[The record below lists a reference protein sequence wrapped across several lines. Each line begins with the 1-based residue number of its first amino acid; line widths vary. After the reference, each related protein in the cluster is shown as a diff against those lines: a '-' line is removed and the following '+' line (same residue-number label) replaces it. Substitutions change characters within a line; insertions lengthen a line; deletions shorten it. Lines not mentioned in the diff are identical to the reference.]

1 MTRSLLGRKLDK
13 YSIVSLIGEGGMGSV
28 YLAEHATIK
37 KKVAVKVLHPYL
49 AEAHPA
55 IAKRMLNEARAAA
68 MIGHPD
74 IADVLDYGETDDG
87 YHYLVM
93 ELLHG
98 KELSSLIKEKGK
110 LETDLTLAVGDHL
123 LSALAAA
130 HDKGIIHRDLK
141 PDNIFLHVDRT
152 GVYQVKLLDF
162 GISKF
167 TSDGDMRMTATGA
180 VMGTPYYMS
189 LEQAEG
195 STNIDHRTDIYST
208 GVILYQALSGSL
220 PFTGDNP
227 NQVMVA
233 ILAGKYK
240 PLEAICPHLDQ
251 NLVAIISK
259 AMSQNRDDRFSSASE
274 LKEALR
280 PFWDPMHP
288 SIQDAF
294 ESLGVDHGK
303 KPTSSQGILGSGG
316 FSPAPSLV
324 DQSAPSP
331 SLQRKPNPPRGN
343 PVAEKKGGSF
353 KHATAATMADPQ
365 ASKRIIKNKTV
376 RGLPAS
382 EPPLPPPPLGKHTP
396 APPPPEAAMLHPPA
410 PGKHPRTRRKKR
422 IIIWASSIAAVLFLI
437 LLIATKGFTACNGEA
452 ARKQAEKEAAEKQ
465 AEKEAE
471 EKRKAKKQ
479 QQQRK
484 RKTRRQPKI
493 IRDIRRI
500 F

>member
-1 MTRSLLGRKLDK
+1 MTKSLLGRQLDK
-13 YSIVSLIGEGGMGSV
+13 YTLVSLIGEGGMGSV
-28 YLAEHATIK
+28 YLAEHVTVK

-74 IADVLDYGETDDG
+74 IADVLDYGETEDG

-98 KELSSLIKEKGK
+98 KEFSDLIKEKGN
-110 LETDLTLAVGDHL
+110 LQTDLTLAVGDHL
-123 LSALAAA
+123 LSALSAA
-130 HDKGIIHRDLK
+130 HEKSIIHRDLK

-152 GVYQVKLLDF
+152 GLYRVKLLDF

-167 TSDGDMRMTATGA
+167 PSDMRMTATGA

-195 STNIDHRTDIYST
+195 ATDIDHRTDIYST

-220 PFTGDNP
+220 PFTGQNP

-233 ILAGKYK
+233 ILSGTYK
-240 PLEAICPHLDQ
+240 PLQELCPHLDQ
-251 NLVAIISK
+251 NLVSIINK
-259 AMSQNRDDRFSSASE
+259 AMSRNRDHRFSSASE
-274 LKEALR
+274 MKDALR

-294 ESLGVDHGK
+294 ESIAKAHGK
-303 KPTSSQGILGSGG
+303 NHGSSRGILGSGG
-316 FSPAPSLV
+316 FSPAPSLPP
-324 DQSAPSP
+324 QPPRSPALQGETPAGEELSESLKSETAPTMAAPSA
-331 SLQRKPNPPRGN
+331 SAKKKKP
-343 PVAEKKGGSF
+343 E
-353 KHATAATMADPQ
+353 TARFFP
-365 ASKRIIKNKTV
+365 
-376 RGLPAS
+376 
-382 EPPLPPPPLGKHTP
+382 TP
-396 APPPPEAAMLHPPA
+396 ETPIPPPPPEAPLPHPPA
-410 PGKHPRTRRKKR
+410 PRNHTRQRRKKR
-422 IIIWASSIAAVLFLI
+422 ILIWVSSIAAVLFLI
-437 LLIATKGFTACNGEA
+437 LLIATEGFTSCDCEA
-452 ARKQAEKEAAEKQ
+452 SRKQAEKEAAEKQ
-465 AEKEAE
+465 AAEKKAEKEAE
-471 EKRKAKKQ
+471 EKRKAKEKRKG
-479 QQQRK
+479 RK
-484 RKTRRQPKI
+484 RKGRREPRV